1 MNAKTA
7 SRPKRRM
14 CNRIVVVGTLLA
26 AIGLASC
33 ATPPAPSDNA
43 SPTTQLEQQ
52 NSKTSR
58 QAR

>member
-1 MNAKTA
+1 
-7 SRPKRRM
+7 M

-26 AIGLASC
+26 AIELASC